1 MGIERGNDEMEKV
14 DREGEIRDEF
24 GSGDQEQQVYDAG
37 ERSHVSCG
45 CQAEA
50 CQGSV
55 PYQAVEHPY
64 EPQHPA
70 NSHVTAQTVP
80 AEQQVE
86 ADVAAGDQGGEDDQD
101 RGGDI
106 VGELKEHNLGQD
118 AQRGDI
124 SERAGPWGSTA
135 ASHA

>member
-24 GSGDQEQQVYDAG
+24 GSGDQEQQVYDA
-37 ERSHVSCG
+37 
-45 CQAEA
+45 
-50 CQGSV
+50 
-55 PYQAVEHPY
+55 YQAVEHPY